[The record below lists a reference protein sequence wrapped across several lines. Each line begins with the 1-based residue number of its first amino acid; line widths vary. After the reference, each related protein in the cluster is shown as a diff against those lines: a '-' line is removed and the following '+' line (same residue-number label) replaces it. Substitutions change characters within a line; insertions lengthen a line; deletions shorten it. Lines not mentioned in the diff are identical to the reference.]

1 MRILFV
7 VLLCYKQTNS
17 QANDEY
23 IKNMARAFPVQ
34 KIIPFHR
41 NIQIL
46 NAQKFI
52 RALPDDNALITKKY
66 GAPETYTVF
75 PAIPTKSHKVTYFPI
90 ETLFGP
96 NRIIRK
102 VPHQR
107 LLNYSRFKR
116 SALNETKLK
125 SRRHRNR
132 EDKYVPNIS
141 RIDKINQKNRLAK
154 VRSISVTS
162 RTPKIREN
170 KKEKVNLKSASKSHK
185 VQKSTKRHDH
195 KVRKNK
201 RNHLSK
207 SRSRKNRKE
216 NNRRSERNQRVN
228 ASRRLLAGKDSTI
241 EQYPYMVSIQKGDE
255 HWCSGALLN
264 PRLVITTANCVWKSV
279 QVSRMKIRAGSKYS
293 DRGGQVARIQELM
306 RHPGWSIRHNPDYD
320 VALLLLDRNLRFSH
334 SLHSVD
340 LPNRSMM
347 PAFNDAWVTSW
358 GSDKTKPSLVKTG
371 PQLGWGTVRRAFR
384 APDRKRDGVYQNTG
398 LTLQAYNA
406 KIMDFGKCQ
415 NITQRFGVFVTRN
428 FFCMSQIGRRSP
440 CTRDTGAPAVSDGVL
455 WGLASWGL
463 RKLCGTE
470 RFPAMFTYVASTPIM
485 NFLENTTR
493 QLMSDDRNYP
503 YPDRIADTLGKAP
516 IISSRTFTYIRCG
529 TERFPAMF
537 TYVAST
543 PIMNFLENT
552 TRQLMSDDRNY
563 PYPDRIADTWIKELM
578 VNMSMT
584 KAG

>member
-1 MRILFV
+1 MRIWFV
-7 VLLCYKQTNS
+7 VILFYKQTDS

-23 IKNMARAFPVQ
+23 VKNMARAFPVQ

-52 RALPDDNALITKKY
+52 KALPDNTHLPKKY
-66 GAPETYTVF
+66 GAPATYTVF
-75 PAIPTKSHKVTYFPI
+75 PAIATKSHRITHFPI
-90 ETLFGP
+90 ETLFGA
-96 NRIIRK
+96 NSIVRK

-116 SALNETKLK
+116 SALTNVTKSK
-125 SRRHRNR
+125 TRRHRNNDDR
-132 EDKYVPNIS
+132 KDKYVPNIS
-141 RIDKINQKNRLAK
+141 RNDKINQKNRVAK
-154 VRSISVTS
+154 ARNISVVS
-162 RTPKIREN
+162 RTPKILEN
-170 KKEKVNLKSASKSHK
+170 KKEKSDLKSASKSDK
-185 VQKSTKRHDH
+185 GKKGKNTKRHDH
-195 KVRKNK
+195 RVTKKIK
-201 RNHLSK
+201 RSQTSK
-207 SRSRKNRKE
+207 TRSKKNRKE
-216 NNRRSERNQRVN
+216 SNRRSDRNTNQRVN
-228 ASRRLLAGKDSTI
+228 ASRRLLAGKDATI
-241 EQYPYMVSIQKGDE
+241 EQYPYTVSIQKGDE

-264 PRLVITTANCVWKSV
+264 PRLVITTANCVWKST

-293 DRGGQVARIQELM
+293 DRGGQVAGIQELM

-334 SLHSVD
+334 SLHAVD

-347 PAFNDAWVTSW
+347 PTFNDAWVTSW
-358 GSDKTKPSLVKTG
+358 GSD
-371 PQLGWGTVRRAFR
+371 
-384 APDRKRDGVYQNTG
+384 KRDGVYQNTG

-485 NFLENTTR
+485 NFLENRTR

-503 YPDRIADTLGKAP
+503 YPDKIAA
-516 IISSRTFTYIRCG
+516 
-529 TERFPAMF
+529 
-537 TYVAST
+537 
-543 PIMNFLENT
+543 
-552 TRQLMSDDRNY
+552 
-563 PYPDRIADTWIKELM
+563 TWIKELM
-578 VNMSMT
+578 FNMSMT

>member
-1 MRILFV
+1 MYIAMRILFV

-141 RIDKINQKNRLAK
+141 RINKINQKNRLAK

-279 QVSRMKIRAGSKYS
+279 QVSHMKIRAGSKYS

-358 GSDKTKPSLVKTG
+358 GSD
-371 PQLGWGTVRRAFR
+371 
-384 APDRKRDGVYQNTG
+384 KRDGVYQNTG

-503 YPDRIADTLGKAP
+503 YPDRIADT
-516 IISSRTFTYIRCG
+516 
-529 TERFPAMF
+529 
-537 TYVAST
+537 
-543 PIMNFLENT
+543 
-552 TRQLMSDDRNY
+552 
-563 PYPDRIADTWIKELM
+563 WIKELM